1 MNGLLCVVYNVHVAK
16 RWDPL
21 CQLSRVWSD
30 TTLAL
35 SCPELPFTCSSRKLK
50 NKYSMA
56 CLQQATNAFG
66 NLKIETLKQ
75 KFMNWKVHVLY
86 ARFFFISIYDN
97 AKMNTSVAFNIFYLV
112 FAWPPLLWPC
122 NIVDNTCMV
131 LCKCFHLVLI
141 LSCLLKSIRFRFI
154 L

>member
-86 ARFFFISIYDN
+86 ARFFFHFDMIMLRWI
-97 AKMNTSVAFNIFYLV
+97 
-112 FAWPPLLWPC
+112 LLWHSTYFIWFLLDP
-122 NIVDNTCMV
+122 
-131 LCKCFHLVLI
+131 LCYDLVTLLI
-141 LSCLLKSIRFRFI
+141 TPVWCCASVFT
-154 L
+154 